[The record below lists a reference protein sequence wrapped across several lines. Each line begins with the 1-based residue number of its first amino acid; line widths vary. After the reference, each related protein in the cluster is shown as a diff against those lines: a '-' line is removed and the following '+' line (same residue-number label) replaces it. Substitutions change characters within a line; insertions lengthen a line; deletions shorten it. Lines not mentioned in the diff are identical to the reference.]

1 VDALYQ
7 HLGIEH
13 NVWACYDTKD
23 QLAHEVLLD
32 KLENYF
38 AAGDAT
44 AISLPAPLAP
54 ASRINKTLRPPV
66 YIQHS
71 GHSLTVVGL
80 ERHRSGRRCLVVLDP
95 TFSTT
100 RAMRQFLDVGVRRVV
115 RPNLD
120 VVEFYRRGGSRLHNY
135 DAFEIVMY
143 VCHDVGEFANKPQAL
158 EPASSV
164 SGVGCTT
171 P

>member
-1 VDALYQ
+1 MN
-7 HLGIEH
+7 LGIEH

-23 QLAHEVLLD
+23 QMAYKVLMD

-38 AAGDAT
+38 AAGNDT
-44 AISLPAPLAP
+44 APDLPAPPAP
-54 ASRINKTLRPPV
+54 SSRINKTLLPPV
-66 YIQHS
+66 YLQQP

-80 ERHRSGRRCLVVLDP
+80 ERHTNGRRYLVVLDP

-120 VVEFYRRGGSRLHNY
+120 VIEFYRRGGSRLHSY
-135 DAFEIVMY
+135 DCFEIVM
-143 VCHDVGEFANKPQAL
+143 
-158 EPASSV
+158 
-164 SGVGCTT
+164 
-171 P
+171 